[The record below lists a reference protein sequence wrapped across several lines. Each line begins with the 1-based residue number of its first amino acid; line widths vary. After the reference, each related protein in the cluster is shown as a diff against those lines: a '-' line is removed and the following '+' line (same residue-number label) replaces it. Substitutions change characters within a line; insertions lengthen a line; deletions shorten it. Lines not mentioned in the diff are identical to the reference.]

1 MLHVIA
7 TPIGNLGDLS
17 PRALEAFKTATL
29 IACEDT
35 RRTWQLLTHFGIP
48 RPEMVSYRQGNEEKI
63 TARIVAAVK
72 GGAEVAL
79 CSDGGYPGISDPGYR
94 LIRTCARE
102 GVPYEVVPGA
112 SAVNVALLMSGL
124 STSSFTFRGFPP
136 RGPGAL
142 RNWFAE
148 DADKEHTLVC
158 YESPFRI
165 AATLEAALDA
175 LGDREAAV
183 CIELTKLHERVSRGY
198 LSDLVKEYRGAK
210 VKGEVALVIA
220 GSNPKFRRGGEDEA
234 GKIVADAS
242 RVGETG
248 AGRPGYGD
256 SEAEC
261 PEYEVAGIE
270 TIARG
275 VCVVNGKV
283 LLCKPKKGGY
293 TYLPGGHIEFGE
305 TGREALVREIE
316 EELGLESEAGELL
329 GVVESRFEQHG
340 KPHAEI
346 SLVYRLSIPSCLP
359 SPVSS
364 PEAQEDWIAFEWR
377 DVADLDSAN
386 LLPPEMKTYV
396 RG

>member
-17 PRALEAFKTATL
+17 PRALAAFKAATL

-48 RPEMVSYRQGNEEKI
+48 RPEMLSYRQGNEERL
-63 TARIVAAVK
+63 TERIVAAVR

-94 LIRTCARE
+94 LIRTCAQE
-102 GVPYEVVPGA
+102 QVPYEVIPGA

-124 STSSFTFRGFPP
+124 STSSFVFRGFPP

-148 DADKEHTLVC
+148 DRDKEHTLIC

-165 AATLEAALDA
+165 GATLAAALET

-198 LSDLVKEYRGAK
+198 LSDLVAEFKEAK

-220 GSNPKFRRGGEDEA
+220 GNNPKFMRGQ
-234 GKIVADAS
+234 V
-242 RVGETG
+242 
-248 AGRPGYGD
+248 
-256 SEAEC
+256 
-261 PEYEVAGIE
+261 
-270 TIARG
+270 
-275 VCVVNGKV
+275 
-283 LLCKPKKGGY
+283 
-293 TYLPGGHIEFGE
+293 
-305 TGREALVREIE
+305 
-316 EELGLESEAGELL
+316 
-329 GVVESRFEQHG
+329 
-340 KPHAEI
+340 
-346 SLVYRLSIPSCLP
+346 
-359 SPVSS
+359 
-364 PEAQEDWIAFEWR
+364 
-377 DVADLDSAN
+377 
-386 LLPPEMKTYV
+386 
-396 RG
+396 